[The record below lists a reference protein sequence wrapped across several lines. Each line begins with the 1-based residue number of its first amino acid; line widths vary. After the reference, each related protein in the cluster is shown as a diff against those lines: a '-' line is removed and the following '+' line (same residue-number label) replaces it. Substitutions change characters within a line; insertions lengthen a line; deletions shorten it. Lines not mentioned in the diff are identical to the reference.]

1 MQRFILALLFLA
13 GPTAGTLHAQRLT
26 GEPFPSL
33 DRPPPVVDP
42 AILAFPRQ
50 QANPALLA
58 TGGILGGAVGLFA
71 GALAGAK
78 LTEHDCEDCAL
89 VGAVYG
95 AVAGG
100 SALLPLGIHIANRG
114 RGNFGLSLLS
124 SLAIGGLGLA
134 LASETNSASVMI
146 PVPVAQIVTSILI
159 ERKTAH

>member
-1 MQRFILALLFLA
+1 MRRFILALLVLA
-13 GPTAGTLHAQRLT
+13 GLPAVTLHAQRLT

-33 DRPPPVVDP
+33 DRPAAVGNPGDR
-42 AILAFPRQ
+42 AFPRQ

-58 TGGILGGAVGLFA
+58 TGGVLGGVVGLFA

-78 LTEHDCEDCAL
+78 LTEHDCEDCGL

-100 SALLPLGIHIANRG
+100 SALLPLGIHIANHG

-134 LASETNSASVMI
+134 LASETNSASLMI
-146 PVPVAQIVTSILI
+146 PVPIAQIVTSILI